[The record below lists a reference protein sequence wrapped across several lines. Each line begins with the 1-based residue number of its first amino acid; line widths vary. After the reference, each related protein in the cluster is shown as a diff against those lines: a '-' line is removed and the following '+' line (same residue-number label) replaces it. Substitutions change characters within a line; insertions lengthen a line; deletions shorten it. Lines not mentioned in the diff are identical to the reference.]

1 MLLRTKRWQ
10 RQQQKVRNKKLFSIS
25 FGSTLVPSHFLALR
39 ERQLIAAKN
48 KRTKTIGCL
57 IMTQLIVL
65 KILFSLAKRDID
77 ESEVY
82 LREHVVAYV

>member
-1 MLLRTKRWQ
+1 
-10 RQQQKVRNKKLFSIS
+10 
-25 FGSTLVPSHFLALR
+25 
-39 ERQLIAAKN
+39 
-48 KRTKTIGCL
+48 
-57 IMTQLIVL
+57 MTQLIVL